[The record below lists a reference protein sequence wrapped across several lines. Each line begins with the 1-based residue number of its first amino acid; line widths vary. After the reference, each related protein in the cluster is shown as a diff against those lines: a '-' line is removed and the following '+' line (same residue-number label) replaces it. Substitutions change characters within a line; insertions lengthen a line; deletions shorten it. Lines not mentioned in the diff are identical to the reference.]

1 MFHRV
6 YVKWPIGSRINSTN
20 VHVCNHLLS
29 GTIFKAGA
37 ESAAKNTNDN
47 SLVDRGFYLLHH
59 WLGALPAL
67 GN

>member
-6 YVKWPIGSRINSTN
+6 YVKWPIDRSRINSTN
-20 VHVCNHLLS
+20 VRVCNHLPS

-37 ESAAKNTNDN
+37 ESAAKNTNHN
-47 SLVDRGFYLLHH
+47 SLVASAFCTIGWIVF
-59 WLGALPAL
+59 PAL